1 MNFWR
6 HIAKPI
12 IGLSPMDG
20 VTDASFRFIT
30 AKYGPPDVTV
40 TEFVNVEAALYAP
53 HTLIRDLAYSEIER
67 PVVAQI
73 YGHTPELFY
82 KVAHV
87 IGELGF
93 DGLDINMG
101 CPAKTVASK
110 GSGAGLILKPELAQ
124 SIIRAARQGIEDWS
138 AGQTLDDL
146 GLKPALIQ
154 GVLELNRHRTQREF
168 LPWRPTGKTEAH
180 SSTPVGW
187 NPEREP
193 PVKAGARVEGARR
206 AIPVSV
212 KTRLGYDDV
221 AVEEWIQALLE
232 EKPAAISLHGRTL
245 KQQYKGSADWDAIAR
260 AVEIAKNSDTLI
272 LGNGDLRDMADVY
285 RRVRETHVD
294 GVLIGRAAQG
304 EPWIFGAK
312 EQVKQALRSQC
323 GEIIHAAPVS
333 LAERFRVMLEHC
345 AHFAGHTQIHSF
357 VGMRKH
363 LAWYCKGSRGAAEL
377 RAQMVRVKNIDEV
390 ATLLRAYATSL
401 GATFAA
407 DRPPAWPE
415 AYALQA

>member
-40 TEFVNVEAALYAP
+40 TEFVNVEAALYAT

-73 YGHTPELFY
+73 YGHTPEFFY

-124 SIIRAARQGIEDWS
+124 SIIRAARHGIEDWS

-154 GVLELNRHRTQREF
+154 GVLELN
-168 LPWRPTGKTEAH
+168 
-180 SSTPVGW
+180 
-187 NPEREP
+187 
-193 PVKAGARVEGARR
+193 
-206 AIPVSV
+206 
-212 KTRLGYDDV
+212 
-221 AVEEWIQALLE
+221 
-232 EKPAAISLHGRTL
+232 
-245 KQQYKGSADWDAIAR
+245 
-260 AVEIAKNSDTLI
+260 
-272 LGNGDLRDMADVY
+272 
-285 RRVRETHVD
+285 
-294 GVLIGRAAQG
+294 
-304 EPWIFGAK
+304 
-312 EQVKQALRSQC
+312 
-323 GEIIHAAPVS
+323 
-333 LAERFRVMLEHC
+333 
-345 AHFAGHTQIHSF
+345 
-357 VGMRKH
+357 
-363 LAWYCKGSRGAAEL
+363 
-377 RAQMVRVKNIDEV
+377 
-390 ATLLRAYATSL
+390 
-401 GATFAA
+401 
-407 DRPPAWPE
+407 
-415 AYALQA
+415 

>member
-6 HIAKPI
+6 DMTKPI

-67 PVVAQI
+67 PVIAQI

-93 DGLDINMG
+93 NGLDINMG

-138 AGQTLDDL
+138 AGQSLDDL
-146 GLKPALIQ
+146 GMKPALIQ
-154 GVLELNRHRTQREF
+154 SVLELNRRRFDGVT
-168 LPWRPTGKTEAH
+168 LPP
-180 SSTPVGW
+180 
-187 NPEREP
+187 
-193 PVKAGARVEGARR
+193 RR

-221 AVEEWIQALLE
+221 VVEEWIRTLLE
-232 EKPAAISLHGRTL
+232 EKPAAITLHGRTL

-272 LGNGDLRDMADVY
+272 LGNGDLKDMEDVY
-285 RRVRETHVD
+285 RRVRETNVD

-304 EPWIFGAK
+304 EPWIFRAK

-323 GEIIHAAPVS
+323 REMIHDVPVS
-333 LAERFRVMLEHC
+333 LAERFRIMLEHS
-345 AHFAGHTQIHSF
+345 AHFASHTQIHSF

-363 LAWYCKGSRGAAEL
+363 LAWYSKGSPGAAEL
-377 RAQMVRVKNIDEV
+377 RAQMVRVKDIDEV
-390 ATLLRAYATSL
+390 AALLRAYATSL
-401 GATFAA
+401 GTTFAA

-415 AYALQA
+415 AHTLQP

>member
-1 MNFWR
+1 MTFWR
-6 HIAKPI
+6 SIDKPI

-20 VTDASFRFIT
+20 VTDSSFRFIT

-67 PVVAQI
+67 PVIAQI

-154 GVLELNRHRTQREF
+154 GVLELNRRRSDRE
-168 LPWRPTGKTEAH
+168 
-180 SSTPVGW
+180 TPQ
-187 NPEREP
+187 
-193 PVKAGARVEGARR
+193 ARQ

-212 KTRLGYDDV
+212 KTRLGYDFV
-221 AVEEWIQALLE
+221 VVEDWIRTLLE
-232 EKPAAISLHGRTL
+232 EKPAAITLHGRTL

-260 AVEIAKNSDTLI
+260 AVEIAGHSDTLI
-272 LGNGDLRDMADVY
+272 LGNGDLRDMAEVY
-285 RRVRETHVD
+285 RRVRESKVD

-304 EPWIFGAK
+304 EPWIFRAK
-312 EQVKQALRSQC
+312 EQVKQALRAQC
-323 GEIIHAAPVS
+323 GEMIHDVPVG
-333 LAERFRVMLEHC
+333 LAERFRVVLEHSD
-345 AHFAGHTQIHSF
+345 HFARHTQIHSF

-377 RAQMVRVKNIDEV
+377 RAQMVRVKDLDEV
-390 ATLLRAYATSL
+390 AALLRAYAESL
-401 GATFAA
+401 GTAFGA
-407 DRPPAWPE
+407 DHPPTLPE
-415 AYALQA
+415 PHTLQP

>member
-6 HIAKPI
+6 DIAKPI

-87 IGELGF
+87 IGALGF

-110 GSGAGLILKPELAQ
+110 GSGAGLILKPDLAQ
-124 SIIRAARQGIEDWS
+124 SIIRAARHGVEDWS

-154 GVLELNRHRTQREF
+154 GVLELNRRRSDRE
-168 LPWRPTGKTEAH
+168 
-180 SSTPVGW
+180 TP
-187 NPEREP
+187 R
-193 PVKAGARVEGARR
+193 ARL

-221 AVEEWIQALLE
+221 VVEEWIQALLE
-232 EKPAAISLHGRTL
+232 EKPAAITLHGRTL
-245 KQQYKGSADWDAIAR
+245 KQQYKGNADWDAIAR
-260 AVEIAKNSDTLI
+260 AVEIAGHSDTLI
-272 LGNGDLRDMADVY
+272 IGNGDVKDMAEVY

-312 EQVKQALRSQC
+312 EQVKQALRSQR
-323 GEIIHAAPVS
+323 GEMIHDVPVS
-333 LAERFRVMLEHC
+333 LAERFRVMLEHS

-390 ATLLRAYATSL
+390 AALLRAYAASL
-401 GATFAA
+401 GAEFAA
-407 DRPPAWPE
+407 DHPPTWPG
-415 AYALQA
+415 AYAPQP

>member
-1 MNFWR
+1 MTFWR
-6 HIAKPI
+6 SIDKPI

-40 TEFVNVEAALYAP
+40 TEFVNVEAALYAT
-53 HTLIRDLAYSEIER
+53 HTLTKDLAYSETER

-124 SIIRAARQGIEDWS
+124 SIIRAARHGIEDWS

-154 GVLELNRHRTQREF
+154 GVLELNRLRTGRET
-168 LPWRPTGKTEAH
+168 LR
-180 SSTPVGW
+180 
-187 NPEREP
+187 
-193 PVKAGARVEGARR
+193 ARR
-206 AIPVSV
+206 PIPVSV

-221 AVEEWIQALLE
+221 VVEEWIKALLE

-260 AVEIAKNSDTLI
+260 AVEIAGHSDTLI
-272 LGNGDLRDMADVY
+272 IGNGDLRDMAEVY
-285 RRVRETHVD
+285 RRVCETHVD

-304 EPWIFGAK
+304 EPWIFRAK
-312 EQVKQALRSQC
+312 EQVKQALRAQR
-323 GEIIHAAPVS
+323 GEMIHDVPVS
-333 LAERFRVMLEHC
+333 LAERFRVILEHC
-345 AHFAGHTQIHSF
+345 DHFARHTQIHSF

-363 LAWYCKGSRGAAEL
+363 LAWYCKGSPGAAEL
-377 RAQMVRVKNIDEV
+377 RAQMVRVNDIDEV
-390 ATLLRAYATSL
+390 AALLRFYAASL
-401 GATFAA
+401 GTQFVEGRSPISPVANA
-407 DRPPAWPE
+407 PQP
-415 AYALQA
+415 

>member
-6 HIAKPI
+6 DIAKPI

-40 TEFVNVEAALYAP
+40 TEFVNVDAALYAT

-154 GVLELNRHRTQREF
+154 GVLELNRLRTDRE
-168 LPWRPTGKTEAH
+168 
-180 SSTPVGW
+180 TPQ
-187 NPEREP
+187 
-193 PVKAGARVEGARR
+193 ARR

-221 AVEEWIQALLE
+221 VVEEWIRTLLE
-232 EKPAAISLHGRTL
+232 EKPAAITLHGRTL

-260 AVEIAKNSDTLI
+260 AVEIGKTSHTLI

-304 EPWIFGAK
+304 EPWIFRAK

-323 GEIIHAAPVS
+323 GEMIHNVPVS
-333 LAERFRVMLEHC
+333 LAERFRVMLEHS

-377 RAQMVRVKNIDEV
+377 RAQMVRVKDLDDV
-390 ATLLRAYATSL
+390 AALVRAYAASL
-401 GATFAA
+401 GNAFAA
-407 DRPPAWPE
+407 VRLPTSPE
-415 AYALQA
+415 AHTLQP

>member
-6 HIAKPI
+6 DIPTPI

-20 VTDASFRFIT
+20 VTDASFRFIA

-124 SIIRAARQGIEDWS
+124 SIIRAARHGIEDWS

-154 GVLELNRHRTQREF
+154 GVLELNRLRTSRET
-168 LPWRPTGKTEAH
+168 LR
-180 SSTPVGW
+180 
-187 NPEREP
+187 
-193 PVKAGARVEGARR
+193 ARQP
-206 AIPVSV
+206 IPVSV

-221 AVEEWIQALLE
+221 VVDDWIRTLLE
-232 EKPAAISLHGRTL
+232 EKPAAITLHGRTL
-245 KQQYKGSADWDAIAR
+245 KQQYKGNADWDAIAR

-304 EPWIFGAK
+304 EPWIFRAK

-323 GEIIHAAPVS
+323 GEMIHDVPVS
-333 LAERFRVMLEHC
+333 LAERFRVMLEHS

-377 RAQMVRVKNIDEV
+377 RAQMVRVKDIDEV
-390 ATLLRAYATSL
+390 AALLRAYAASL
-401 GATFAA
+401 GAAFVA
-407 DRPPAWPE
+407 DRPPTSPE
-415 AYALQA
+415 AHTLQP

>member
-1 MNFWR
+1 MTFWR
-6 HIAKPI
+6 SIDKPI

-20 VTDASFRFIT
+20 VTDASFRFIA

-82 KVAHV
+82 KVGHV

-154 GVLELNRHRTQREF
+154 GVLELNRRRSDRET
-168 LPWRPTGKTEAH
+168 LQ
-180 SSTPVGW
+180 
-187 NPEREP
+187 
-193 PVKAGARVEGARR
+193 ARL

-221 AVEEWIQALLE
+221 VVEEWIQALLE
-232 EKPAAISLHGRTL
+232 EKPAAITLHGRTL

-260 AVEIAKNSDTLI
+260 AVEIAGDSDTLI
-272 LGNGDLRDMADVY
+272 LGNGDLRDMAEVY
-285 RRVRETHVD
+285 RRVRETKVD

-304 EPWIFGAK
+304 EPWIFRAK
-312 EQVKQALRSQC
+312 EQVKQALRSQR
-323 GEIIHAAPVS
+323 GEMIHDVPVS
-333 LAERFRVMLEHC
+333 LAERFRVMLEHS

-377 RAQMVRVKNIDEV
+377 RAQMVRVKDIDEV
-390 ATLLRAYATSL
+390 AALLRAYAASL
-401 GATFAA
+401 GAAFTA
-407 DRPPAWPE
+407 DHPPTSPE
-415 AYALQA
+415 PHTLQP

>member
-6 HIAKPI
+6 DIPKPI

-30 AKYGPPDVTV
+30 AKYGPPDLTV

-53 HTLIRDLAYSEIER
+53 DTLIRDLAYSEIER
-67 PVVAQI
+67 PVIAQI

-138 AGQTLDDL
+138 AGQTLDNL
-146 GLKPALIQ
+146 GLKHALIQ
-154 GVLELNRHRTQREF
+154 GVLELNRLRTDRET
-168 LPWRPTGKTEAH
+168 LSARP
-180 SSTPVGW
+180 P
-187 NPEREP
+187 
-193 PVKAGARVEGARR
+193 
-206 AIPVSV
+206 IPVSV

-221 AVEEWIQALLE
+221 VVEEWIRTLLE
-232 EKPAAISLHGRTL
+232 EKPAAITLHGRTL
-245 KQQYKGSADWDAIAR
+245 KQQYKGSADWDAITR
-260 AVEIAKNSDTLI
+260 AVGIAKHSDTLI

-285 RRVRETHVD
+285 RRVRETNVD

-304 EPWIFGAK
+304 EPWIFRAK
-312 EQVKQALRSQC
+312 EQVKQALRAQC
-323 GEIIHAAPVS
+323 GEMIHAAPVS

-345 AHFAGHTQIHSF
+345 DHFASHTQIHSF

-363 LAWYCKGSRGAAEL
+363 LAWYCTGSRGAAEL
-377 RAQMVRVKNIDEV
+377 RAQMVRVKDLDEV
-390 ATLLRAYATSL
+390 AALLRAYAASL
-401 GATFAA
+401 GTQFVQGRSPTWSVTDA
-407 DRPPAWPE
+407 PQP
-415 AYALQA
+415 

>member
-40 TEFVNVEAALYAP
+40 TEFVNVDAALYAT

-124 SIIRAARQGIEDWS
+124 SIIRAARHGIEDWS

-154 GVLELNRHRTQREF
+154 GVLELNRQRSDHE
-168 LPWRPTGKTEAH
+168 
-180 SSTPVGW
+180 TP
-187 NPEREP
+187 R
-193 PVKAGARVEGARR
+193 ARL

-221 AVEEWIQALLE
+221 VVEEWIKALLE

-260 AVEIAKNSDTLI
+260 AVEIAGHSDTLI
-272 LGNGDLRDMADVY
+272 IGNGDLRDMAEVY
-285 RRVRETHVD
+285 RRVCETHVD

-312 EQVKQALRSQC
+312 EQVKQALRAQR
-323 GEIIHAAPVS
+323 GEMIHDVPVS
-333 LAERFRVMLEHC
+333 LAERFRVMLEHS

-363 LAWYCKGSRGAAEL
+363 LAWYCNGFRGAAEL
-377 RAQMVRVKNIDEV
+377 RAQMVRVKDLDEV
-390 ATLLRAYATSL
+390 AERLRAYAASL
-401 GATFAA
+401 GAALAA
-407 DRPPAWPE
+407 DLPPTWPG
-415 AYALQA
+415 AYAPQP

>member
-6 HIAKPI
+6 DIPKPI

-124 SIIRAARQGIEDWS
+124 SIIRAARQGTEDWS

-146 GLKPALIQ
+146 SLQPALIQ
-154 GVLELNRHRTQREF
+154 GVLELNRRRSDRETS
-168 LPWRPTGKTEAH
+168 R
-180 SSTPVGW
+180 
-187 NPEREP
+187 
-193 PVKAGARVEGARR
+193 ARR

-221 AVEEWIQALLE
+221 VVEEWIRTLLE
-232 EKPAAISLHGRTL
+232 ERPAAITLHGRTL
-245 KQQYKGSADWDAIAR
+245 KQQYKGNADWDAIAR
-260 AVEIAKNSDTLI
+260 AVEIAGDSDTLI
-272 LGNGDLRDMADVY
+272 LGNGDLRDMGEVY

-304 EPWIFGAK
+304 EPWIFRAK
-312 EQVKQALRSQC
+312 ELVKQALRSQC
-323 GEIIHAAPVS
+323 REMIHAAPVS
-333 LAERFRVMLEHC
+333 LAERFQVMLEHGH
-345 AHFAGHTQIHSF
+345 HFAGHTQIHSF

-377 RAQMVRVKNIDEV
+377 RAQMVRVRDIDEV
-390 ATLLRAYATSL
+390 GALLRAYAASL
-401 GATFAA
+401 GTQFVEGGSPTWSVA
-407 DRPPAWPE
+407 DAP
-415 AYALQA
+415 

>member
-1 MNFWR
+1 MNFW
-6 HIAKPI
+6 HDIPKPI

-30 AKYGPPDVTV
+30 AKYGPPDLTV

-53 HTLIRDLAYSEIER
+53 DTLIRDLAYSEIER
-67 PVVAQI
+67 PVIAQI

-138 AGQTLDDL
+138 AGQTLDNL
-146 GLKPALIQ
+146 GLKHALIQ
-154 GVLELNRHRTQREF
+154 GVLELNRLRTDRET
-168 LPWRPTGKTEAH
+168 LSARP
-180 SSTPVGW
+180 P
-187 NPEREP
+187 
-193 PVKAGARVEGARR
+193 
-206 AIPVSV
+206 IPVSV

-221 AVEEWIQALLE
+221 VVEEWIRTLLE
-232 EKPAAISLHGRTL
+232 EKPAAITLHGRTL
-245 KQQYKGSADWDAIAR
+245 KQQYKGSADWDAITR
-260 AVEIAKNSDTLI
+260 AVGIAKHSDTLI

-285 RRVRETHVD
+285 RRVRETNVD

-304 EPWIFGAK
+304 EPWIFRAK
-312 EQVKQALRSQC
+312 EQVKQALRAQC
-323 GEIIHAAPVS
+323 GEMIHAAPVS

-345 AHFAGHTQIHSF
+345 DHFASHTQIHSF

-363 LAWYCKGSRGAAEL
+363 LAWYCTGSRGAAEL
-377 RAQMVRVKNIDEV
+377 RAQMVRVKDLDEV
-390 ATLLRAYATSL
+390 AALLRAYAASL
-401 GATFAA
+401 GTQFVQGRSPTWSVTDA
-407 DRPPAWPE
+407 PQP
-415 AYALQA
+415 

>member
-1 MNFWR
+1 MNFWH

-30 AKYGPPDVTV
+30 AKYGRPDVTV
-40 TEFVNVEAALYAP
+40 TEFVNVEAALHAT
-53 HTLIRDLAYSEIER
+53 HTLIRDLAYSETER

-73 YGHTPELFY
+73 YGHTPDLFY

-124 SIIRAARQGIEDWS
+124 SIIRAARRGIEDWS

-154 GVLELNRHRTQREF
+154 GVLELNRLRTDRET
-168 LPWRPTGKTEAH
+168 LRVRRP
-180 SSTPVGW
+180 
-187 NPEREP
+187 
-193 PVKAGARVEGARR
+193 
-206 AIPVSV
+206 IPVSV

-221 AVEEWIQALLE
+221 VVEEWIRTLLE

-245 KQQYKGSADWDAIAR
+245 KQQYQGSADWDAIAR
-260 AVEIAKNSDTLI
+260 AVEIAAHSETLI
-272 LGNGDLRDMADVY
+272 LGNGDLRDMAEVY

-304 EPWIFGAK
+304 EPWIFRAK

-323 GEIIHAAPVS
+323 GEMIQNVPVS
-333 LAERFRVMLEHC
+333 LAERFRVMLEHS

-377 RAQMVRVKNIDEV
+377 RAQMVRVKNTDEV
-390 ATLLRAYATSL
+390 AALLRAYAASL
-401 GATFAA
+401 GTEFAA
-407 DRPPAWPE
+407 DHPPSWPG
-415 AYALQA
+415 AFAPQP